1 MITDQSSV
9 IIRPRTQVSKLK

>member
-9 IIRPRTQVSKLK
+9 IIMPRTAIKVT